1 MKRVLWGCCLLGLM
15 ASCGGGKKRM
25 DPFEALTKQMDSVQQ
40 SVAVDTLPA
49 VQELVKEEPVPVTA
63 DESFADFFYNFAS
76 DESFQRSRIV
86 FPISYYKGDQVIR
99 TTKED
104 WTFDP
109 LFSHYPAYTALFDNE
124 EDMEMEKDTSVHSV
138 QIDWMY
144 LADRKIKRY
153 YFERINNSWFLEAI
167 NMENLPLSEDDGE
180 DFFSFYLEFSSDSLF
195 QQQRMHHP
203 LAFVTADPEDEFQII
218 ETTLDAGQ
226 WAAFRPPLVK
236 GWLSN
241 VHYGQ
246 PDALSSNHKIV
257 EFKGFGNGF
266 NNALYFE
273 RRRGEWRLVKFE
285 DLSD

>member
-1 MKRVLWGCCLLGLM
+1 
-15 ASCGGGKKRM
+15 M

-40 SVAVDTLPA
+40 PVAVDTLPA

>member
-1 MKRVLWGCCLLGLM
+1 M

-40 SVAVDTLPA
+40 PVAVDTLPA

-63 DESFADFFYNFAS
+63 DESFPDFFYNFAS

>member
-1 MKRVLWGCCLLGLM
+1 M

-40 SVAVDTLPA
+40 PVAVDTLPA

-167 NMENLPLSEDDGE
+167 NMENLSHSEDDGE

>member
-40 SVAVDTLPA
+40 PVAVDTLPA
-49 VQELVKEEPVPVTA
+49 VQELVKEEPVPATA

>member
-1 MKRVLWGCCLLGLM
+1 
-15 ASCGGGKKRM
+15 M

-40 SVAVDTLPA
+40 PVAVDTLPA

-167 NMENLPLSEDDGE
+167 NMENLSHSEDDGE

>member
-1 MKRVLWGCCLLGLM
+1 M

>member
-15 ASCGGGKKRM
+15 ASCGGGKKKM

-40 SVAVDTLPA
+40 SVTADTLPA

-76 DESFQRSRIV
+76 DESFQSSRIV
-86 FPISYYKGDQVIR
+86 FPISYYKGDEVIR

-109 LFSHYPAYTALFDNE
+109 LFSHYPAYTALFDSE

-153 YFERINNSWFLEAI
+153 YFERIDNSWFLEAI
-167 NMENLPLSEDDGE
+167 NMENLPAAEGEGE
-180 DFFSFYLEFSSDSLF
+180 DFFSFYLAFSSDSLF

-246 PDALSSNHKIV
+246 PDVLSSNRKII

>member
-1 MKRVLWGCCLLGLM
+1 MKRVVWGCCLLGLV
-15 ASCGGGKKRM
+15 ASCGGGKKKA
-25 DPFEALTKQMDSVQQ
+25 DPFEVLTRQIDSVQAV
-40 SVAVDTLPA
+40 VADTVPVEL
-49 VQELVKEEPVPVTA
+49 ELVKDDPVPVTA

-76 DESFQRSRIV
+76 DEAFQLSRIV
-86 FPISYYKGDQVIR
+86 FPISYYKGEEVIR
-99 TTKED
+99 TTRED

-109 LFSHYPAYTALFDNE
+109 LFSRYPAYTVLFDNE
-124 EDMEMEKDTSVHSV
+124 EDMEMEKDTTVHSV

-144 LADRKIKRY
+144 LEDRKIKRY
-153 YFERINNSWFLEAI
+153 YFERIDNVWYLEAI
-167 NMENLPLSEDDGE
+167 NRENMPAASEDSE
-180 DFFSFYLEFSSDSLF
+180 DFFSFYLRFSTDSVF
-195 QQQRMHHP
+195 QQQRLHDP
-203 LAFVTADPEDEFQII
+203 LTFVTADPEDEFQII

-226 WAAFRPPLVK
+226 WFAFRPPLVQ

-246 PDALSSNHKIV
+246 PDITDSRHKIV

-273 RRRGEWRLVKFE
+273 RRRNGWQLMKFE

>member
-1 MKRVLWGCCLLGLM
+1 M

-40 SVAVDTLPA
+40 PVAADTLPA

>member
-40 SVAVDTLPA
+40 PVAVDTLPA

-167 NMENLPLSEDDGE
+167 NMENLPHSEDDGE

-273 RRRGEWRLVKFE
+273 QRRGEWRLVKFE

>member
-40 SVAVDTLPA
+40 PVAADTLPA

>member
-1 MKRVLWGCCLLGLM
+1 M

-40 SVAVDTLPA
+40 PVAVDTLPA